1 MNGKPYSTDEV
12 QCSALYQLLEN
23 LLEWS
28 SIRRGKFIF
37 LRRLYRS
44 CIVVNSVM
52 DFHTEQLR
60 KKEIQLQVSIPEDM
74 HLQADLHAFSSI
86 LRNLLHN
93 AIKFTPKGGPG
104 QYRVE
109 KTEAGGTRY
118 IFRIVV

>member
-1 MNGKPYSTDEV
+1 MRSNA
-12 QCSALYQLLEN
+12 SALYQLLEN

-28 SIRRGKFIF
+28 SIRRGKFTFRPEPVSI
-37 LRRLYRS
+37 LYA
-44 CIVVNSVM
+44 VNSVI

-93 AIKFTPKGGPG
+93 AIKFTPKGG
-104 QYRVE
+104 QVSIAVE
-109 KTEAGGTRY
+109 KSDPSLTVHAT
-118 IFRIVV
+118 